1 MDKIVMKQAMF
12 ELIDGLLGLVSQGL
26 QTHPHQQRTRYVVA
40 LDTSFATLAI
50 LKTRELLGFAMKLLN
65 LPAQGAH
72 LLSVVCR
79 TLRQVVGH
87 DPFRAV
93 GGHLNPEQLH
103 FVVTRKAPD
112 LDQFALLQV
121 SLAPTQ
127 LLDAP
132 VRCFSPTPTIVN
144 QAIALEWTVEELA
157 HSSYLHHHLFGGV
170 PSVHQH
176 CLKWQLAALCHR
188 KHLPNMVQL
197 TLAIGARV
205 EDAVVNHPKLLRL
218 GVDVHTRNQADAS
231 DYALFVAA
239 PLTAYHLDVG
249 SEAVVQHCVIEHH
262 IPLWVYCNGRLHLFP
277 KQSGREF
284 LASQV
289 AVDGI
294 MAKARQMVCHVRE
307 GVVDLAAQQKLA
319 VVEFADFL
327 AHASTLPFSLP
338 SVPVA

>member
-112 LDQFALLQV
+112 LDQFALFQL
-121 SLAPTQ
+121 SLAPTER
-127 LLDAP
+127 LDAS
-132 VRCFSPTPTIVN
+132 VRLLSPTLVH
-144 QAIALEWTVEELA
+144 QAIALERTVEELA
-157 HSSYLHHHLFGGV
+157 ATHSSYLNHHLFGGV

-176 CLKWQLAALCHR
+176 RLKWQLAALGR
-188 KHLPNMVQL
+188 SKHLSNMVQFAL
-197 TLAIGARV
+197 TIGIRV
-205 EDAVVNHPKLLRL
+205 EDAVVNHPELLPL
-218 GVDVHTRNQADAS
+218 G
-231 DYALFVAA
+231 
-239 PLTAYHLDVG
+239 
-249 SEAVVQHCVIEHH
+249 
-262 IPLWVYCNGRLHLFP
+262 
-277 KQSGREF
+277 
-284 LASQV
+284 
-289 AVDGI
+289 
-294 MAKARQMVCHVRE
+294 
-307 GVVDLAAQQKLA
+307 
-319 VVEFADFL
+319 
-327 AHASTLPFSLP
+327 
-338 SVPVA
+338 